1 MNREILFR
9 GQTPE
14 GKWVEGFLCRYKIG
28 ELFPLCIQVL
38 KEWDTGDYMEYY
50 EVLPETVGQFTG
62 RTDKNGK
69 RIFEGDLVKCKSLSN
84 GIETVLP
91 IHLHNGAFRF
101 YDRECEFALLCDIAV
116 THELEIIDNVYEEE
130 K

>member
-14 GKWVEGFLCRYKIG
+14 GKWAEGFLCRYKIG

-62 RTDKNGK
+62 KTDKNGK
-69 RIFEGDLVKCKSLSN
+69 RVFKEVELNCQTQSYSRKMKLRLS
-84 GIETVLP
+84 
-91 IHLHNGAFRF
+91 
-101 YDRECEFALLCDIAV
+101 ALDEIANLRKRILRRLWRGLIV
-116 THELEIIDNVYEEE
+116 
-130 K
+130 